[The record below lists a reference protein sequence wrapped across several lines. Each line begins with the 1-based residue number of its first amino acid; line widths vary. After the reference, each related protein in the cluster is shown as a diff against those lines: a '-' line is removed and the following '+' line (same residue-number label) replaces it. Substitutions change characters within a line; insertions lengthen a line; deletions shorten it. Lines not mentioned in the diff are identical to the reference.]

1 MKGIPTIKGL
11 GRHSAMGGQL
21 RQEHDSM
28 GCVEV
33 PAEALWGAQTQRSC
47 NNFAIGNQLIPAEL
61 IHALARIKG
70 CCAEINGRHELLTA
84 QQVQAIERAAAAISE
99 GTHDNQF
106 PLSVWQTGSGT
117 QTNMNVNEV
126 ISNLAARDAGHAL
139 GSHNPVHPNDHVNR
153 SQSTNDAFP
162 AAIHVAAVLLLQNEL
177 LPELDRLIASL
188 DAKAVSWM
196 DIIKIGRTHLQDA
209 VPLRLGDEVSA
220 WRDQIHQG
228 REWLEKAREDML
240 ALPLGG
246 TAVGSG
252 LNTPA
257 GFSSDVVNL
266 LAERTTTAFHPAPNL
281 FAVMAGHDA
290 LVQAMAQL
298 RRLAVSLLK
307 IANDIR
313 LLSCGPRAGLG
324 ELLLPANEPGS
335 SIMPGK
341 VNPTQCEALAMVCTQ
356 VIGLDAAVAA
366 AGAGGH
372 LQMNVYKPLIGANL
386 LQGINLLNDAC
397 RCFRLNLV
405 DGMKPDRERIAAFVE
420 RSLMLVTALTPEI
433 GYRSASAIAQHA
445 HHQGLSLRDAAMELG
460 HISPER
466 FDALMNPAVMAQPHT

>member
-126 ISNLAARDAGHAL
+126 ISNLAARDTGHAL

-162 AAIHVAAVLLLQNEL
+162 AAIHVAAVLLLQNDL

-188 DAKAVSWM
+188 DEKAGSWM
-196 DIIKIGRTHLQDA
+196 DIVKIGRTHLQDA

-290 LVQAMAQL
+290 LVQTMAQL

-445 HHQGLSLRDAAMELG
+445 HREGLSLRDAAMELG

>member
-126 ISNLAARDAGHAL
+126 ISNLAARDTGHAL

-162 AAIHVAAVLLLQNEL
+162 AAIHVAAVLLLQNDL

-188 DAKAVSWM
+188 DEKAGSWM

-228 REWLEKAREDML
+228 REWLDKAREDML

-246 TAVGSG
+246 TAVGNG

-445 HHQGLSLRDAAMELG
+445 HREGLSLRDAAMELG

>member
-1 MKGIPTIKGL
+1 
-11 GRHSAMGGQL
+11 MGGQL

-126 ISNLAARDAGHAL
+126 ISNLAARDTGHAL

-162 AAIHVAAVLLLQNEL
+162 AAIHVAAVLLLQNDL
-177 LPELDRLIASL
+177 LPELDRLIASF
-188 DAKAVSWM
+188 DKKAGSWM

-290 LVQAMAQL
+290 LVQTMAQL

-386 LQGINLLNDAC
+386 LQGINLLSDAC

-445 HHQGLSLRDAAMELG
+445 HREGLSLRDAAMELG

>member
-1 MKGIPTIKGL
+1 
-11 GRHSAMGGQL
+11 MGGQL

-126 ISNLAARDAGHAL
+126 ISNLAARDTGHAL
-139 GSHNPVHPNDHVNR
+139 GSHDPVHPNDHVNR

-162 AAIHVAAVLLLQNEL
+162 AAIHVAAVLLLQNDL

-188 DAKAVSWM
+188 DEKAGSWM

-228 REWLEKAREDML
+228 REWLDKAREDML

-246 TAVGSG
+246 TAVGNG

-445 HHQGLSLRDAAMELG
+445 HREGLSLRDAAMELG

>member
-1 MKGIPTIKGL
+1 MKGIPTIEGL

-70 CCAEINGRHELLTA
+70 CCAEINGRHQLLTA
-84 QQVQAIERAAAAISE
+84 QQVQAIERAAAAITE

-257 GFSSDVVNL
+257 GFSSDVADL

-313 LLSCGPRAGLG
+313 LLSCGPRAGIG

-356 VIGLDAAVAA
+356 VIGLDTAVAA

-386 LQGINLLNDAC
+386 VEGINLLNDAC

-405 DGMKPDRERIAAFVE
+405 DGMKPDRPRIAAFVE

-433 GYRSASAIAQHA
+433 GYESASAIAHHA
-445 HHQGLSLRDAAMELG
+445 HQEGLSLREAAIQLG
-460 HISPER
+460 HVSPER
-466 FDALMNPAVMAQPHT
+466 FDELMNPSVMAQPHS

>member
-28 GCVEV
+28 GSVEV

-126 ISNLAARDAGHAL
+126 ISNLAARDTGHAL

-162 AAIHVAAVLLLQNEL
+162 AAIHVAAVLLLQNDL
-177 LPELDRLIASL
+177 LQELDRLIASL
-188 DAKAVSWM
+188 DEKAGSWM

-228 REWLEKAREDML
+228 REWLDKAREDML

-246 TAVGSG
+246 TAVGNG

-433 GYRSASAIAQHA
+433 GYESSSAIAQHA
-445 HHQGLSLRDAAMELG
+445 HREGLSLREAAIHLG

-466 FDALMNPAVMAQPHT
+466 FDALINPAVMAQPHS

>member
-28 GCVEV
+28 GFVEV

-126 ISNLAARDAGHAL
+126 ISNLAARDTGHAL

-162 AAIHVAAVLLLQNEL
+162 AAIHVAAVLLLQNDL

-188 DAKAVSWM
+188 DEKAGSWM

-228 REWLEKAREDML
+228 REWLDKAREDML

-246 TAVGSG
+246 TAVGNG

-290 LVQAMAQL
+290 LVQTMAQL

-445 HHQGLSLRDAAMELG
+445 HREGLSLRDAAMELG

>member
-1 MKGIPTIKGL
+1 
-11 GRHSAMGGQL
+11 MGGQL

-126 ISNLAARDAGHAL
+126 ISNLAARDTGHAL

-162 AAIHVAAVLLLQNEL
+162 AAIHVAAVLLLQNDL

-188 DAKAVSWM
+188 DEKAGSWM
-196 DIIKIGRTHLQDA
+196 DIVKIGRTHLQDA

-290 LVQAMAQL
+290 LVQTMAQL

-445 HHQGLSLRDAAMELG
+445 HREGLSLRDAAMELG

>member
-1 MKGIPTIKGL
+1 MKIIPTIKDL
-11 GRHSAMGGQL
+11 GRDSAMDGQL

-28 GCVEV
+28 GLVEV

-126 ISNLAARDAGHAL
+126 ISNLAARDTGHAL

-162 AAIHVAAVLLLQNEL
+162 AAIHVAAVLLLQNDL

-188 DAKAVSWM
+188 DEKAGSWM

-228 REWLEKAREDML
+228 REWLDKAREDML

-246 TAVGSG
+246 TAVGNG

-445 HHQGLSLRDAAMELG
+445 HREGLSLRDAAMELG

>member
-126 ISNLAARDAGHAL
+126 ISNLAARDTGHAL

-162 AAIHVAAVLLLQNEL
+162 AAIHVAAVLLLQNDL

-188 DAKAVSWM
+188 DEKAGSWM
-196 DIIKIGRTHLQDA
+196 DIVKIGRTHLQDA

-445 HHQGLSLRDAAMELG
+445 HREGLSLRDAAMELG

>member
-126 ISNLAARDAGHAL
+126 ISNLAARDPGHAL

-162 AAIHVAAVLLLQNEL
+162 AAIHVAAVLLLQNDL

-188 DAKAVSWM
+188 DEKAGSWM
-196 DIIKIGRTHLQDA
+196 DIVKIGRTHLQDA

-445 HHQGLSLRDAAMELG
+445 HREGLSLRDAAMELG